1 MKRSPT
7 FEDLVDSWELYEA
20 SSQKAKET
28 LLFADGLA
36 AREAFRA
43 LNEESALLGGRPQD
57 TTVTMPSIPQ
67 IGGNVVSFADA
78 STMRL
83 EQRWE
88 IFVAAFRKSN
98 GSPSPI
104 NDHLAGKAFY
114 AFLVHSGHDTVPAR
128 SNFGGN
134 IVSFP
139 DRRSMT

>member
-20 SSQKAKET
+20 ASQKAKET

-43 LNEESALLGGRPQD
+43 LNEESAFLGGRPQD
-57 TTVTMPSIPQ
+57 TTVAMPDLPKVD
-67 IGGNVVSFADA
+67 GNVVSFAEA
-78 STMRL
+78 SAMRL
-83 EQRWE
+83 EQRWAV
-88 IFVAAFRKSN
+88 FVSALRKSD

-114 AFLVHSGHDTVPAR
+114 AFLVHSGPDTVPAK

-134 IVSFP
+134 VVNFP
-139 DRRSMT
+139 DRGSMT

>member
-1 MKRSPT
+1 MRRSPT

-20 SSQKAKET
+20 ASQKAKET
-28 LLFADGLA
+28 LSFVDGLA

-43 LNEESALLGGRPQD
+43 LNEESAFLGGRPQD
-57 TTVTMPSIPQ
+57 TTVAMPALPQ
-67 IGGNVVSFADA
+67 IGGNVVSFAEA

-88 IFVAAFRKSN
+88 IFVAALRKSN
-98 GSPSPI
+98 VSPSPI

-114 AFLVHSGHDTVPAR
+114 AFLVHNGHDAVPAK

-134 IVSFP
+134 VVNFP
-139 DRRSMT
+139 ERGSMT